1 MDRQV
6 VEQKLESMRRCL
18 GRIETK
24 CPSSAEQLAAD
35 LDAQDIVSLNLTRA
49 IQLAV
54 DIGAHLIAQM
64 EVPPPDTMG
73 QTFDRLA
80 DAGVIGPDLAVRL
93 KKAVGFRN
101 IAVHNYEAIDW
112 AIAHSICTHR
122 LVDFADYARAVFAA
136 LDSGPE
142 GAGQWAAARIGLK
155 TKNG

>member
-6 VEQKLESMRRCL
+6 IEQKLESMRRCL

-24 CPSSAEQLAAD
+24 CPPTAALLAAD
-35 LDAQDIVSLNLTRA
+35 ADAQDIVSLNLTRA

-54 DIGAHLIAQM
+54 DIGAHVIAQM
-64 EVPPPDTMG
+64 ETPPPDTMG

-80 DAGVIGPDLAVRL
+80 ETGVIDPDLALRL

-101 IAVHNYEAIDW
+101 IAVHNYEILDW

-122 LVDFADYARAVFAA
+122 LADFADYAKAILAA
-136 LDSGPE
+136 LDGGLGRSGR
-142 GAGQWAAARIGLK
+142 AGR
-155 TKNG
+155 